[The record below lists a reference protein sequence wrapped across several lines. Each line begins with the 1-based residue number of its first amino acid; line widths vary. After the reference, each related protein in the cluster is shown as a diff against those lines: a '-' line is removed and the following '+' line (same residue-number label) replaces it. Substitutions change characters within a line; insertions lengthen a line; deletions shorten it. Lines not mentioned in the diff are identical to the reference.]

1 MRESVEKTM
10 QLDLFAAEIDEEIH
24 QVFIKDLKLGSGF
37 VGGKKRIINFFKQGL
52 TKEETIDRLKGEYGV
67 GARGYDAYFQSHDG
81 KGIEITVKGTTK
93 LYTWNQVYDAIF
105 NLIKSGEYFR
115 EFEDEK

>member
-1 MRESVEKTM
+1 M

-37 VGGKKRIINFFKQGL
+37 VGGKKRIISFFKQGL

-67 GARGYDAYFQSHDG
+67 GGWGYDAYFQSHDG
-81 KGIEITVKGTTK
+81 KGIEITVKGTSK
-93 LYTWNQVYDAIF
+93 LYTWNQVYETLSC
-105 NLIKSGEYFR
+105 LIESGKYNEQ
-115 EFEDEK
+115 E